1 MREAG
6 RITIVLLAGGLA
18 TRLPGKLTLPVGGEP
33 MLVRVYRR
41 LTSRDRPCIVS
52 SRAPLE
58 AALASSIAAPVVV
71 DDFEDAGPLGG
82 LVSAAARVQTP
93 LFFAAAGDLPNI
105 DARFVDELEREF
117 DRLAASG
124 NAPEAVVPA
133 WPDGMLEPL
142 AALYDAAA
150 FARAGRR
157 ALDAG
162 RRRVTAV
169 LDDMRVVRYAIGP
182 EDEARL
188 ANVNTPDDYA
198 AHGR

>member
-41 LTSRDRPCIVS
+41 LTSVHRPCIVS
-52 SRAPLE
+52 ARAPLD
-58 AALASSIAAPVVV
+58 ASLGSSIPAPVVV
-71 DDFEDAGPLGG
+71 DEYDDAGPLGG
-82 LVSAAARVQTP
+82 LVSAAAHVRTP
-93 LFFAAAGDLPNI
+93 LFFAAAGDLPGI
-105 DARFVDELEREF
+105 DADFVDALDREF
-117 DRLAASG
+117 DRLAAAG
-124 NAPEAVVPA
+124 HVPEAVVPA
-133 WPDGMLEPL
+133 WPDGKLEPL
-142 AALYDAAA
+142 AALYDVKA
-150 FARAGRR
+150 FERAGRH
-157 ALDAG
+157 ALEAG
-162 RRRVTAV
+162 RRRVTAA
-169 LDDMRVVRYAIGP
+169 LDGMRVARYAIGP